1 MLKDI
6 RMEIETMSATWFGR
20 DAAEYRA
27 ILQGSAATA
36 ARRKDIL
43 SRLRALFVP
52 ASQREAHQHMARL
65 LRRSGGR
72 LTDDIERLLAE
83 QLTRNGNLRF

>member
-1 MLKDI
+1 
-6 RMEIETMSATWFGR
+6 MSATWFDR
-20 DAAEYRA
+20 DVADHRA
-27 ILQGSAATA
+27 ILRRSAATD
-36 ARRKDIL
+36 RRRDIL

-72 LTDDIERLLAE
+72 LTDDIERRLTE

>member
-1 MLKDI
+1 
-6 RMEIETMSATWFGR
+6 MEMETMSATWFSR
-20 DAAEYRA
+20 DAAESRA
-27 ILQGSAATA
+27 ILRGSAATA
-36 ARRKDIL
+36 RRRDIL
-43 SRLRALFVP
+43 SWLRALFVP
-52 ASQREAHQHMARL
+52 ACQREAHQHMACL

>member
-1 MLKDI
+1 MLKDL

-20 DAAEYRA
+20 DTAESRA
-27 ILQGSAATA
+27 ILRGSAATA
-36 ARRKDIL
+36 RRRDIL

-52 ASQREAHQHMARL
+52 TSQREAHQHTARL

>member
-1 MLKDI
+1 
-6 RMEIETMSATWFGR
+6 MEMETMSATCFGR

-27 ILQGSAATA
+27 ILRGSAATA
-36 ARRKDIL
+36 RRRDIL
-43 SRLRALFVP
+43 SWLRALFVP
-52 ASQREAHQHMARL
+52 ACQHEAHQHMARL
-65 LRRSGGR
+65 LSRSGGR

>member
-1 MLKDI
+1 
-6 RMEIETMSATWFGR
+6 MSATWFDRDVANHRIILRVSSATGR
-20 DAAEYRA
+20 
-27 ILQGSAATA
+27 
-36 ARRKDIL
+36 RRGIVG
-43 SRLRALFVP
+43 RLRALFVP

-83 QLTRNGNLRF
+83 QLTRNSNLRF

>member
-1 MLKDI
+1 MLKDL
-6 RMEIETMSATWFGR
+6 RMEIETMSTNWFGR
-20 DAAEYRA
+20 DAAECRA
-27 ILQGSAATA
+27 ILRGSAATA
-36 ARRKDIL
+36 QRRDIL

-52 ASQREAHQHMARL
+52 TSQREAHQHMARL

>member
-1 MLKDI
+1 
-6 RMEIETMSATWFGR
+6 MEMETMSATCFGR

-27 ILQGSAATA
+27 ILRGSAATTE
-36 ARRKDIL
+36 RTDIL
-43 SRLRALFVP
+43 SRVRALFVP

-72 LTDDIERLLAE
+72 LTDDIERRLTE